1 VSGAGAPAAATAV
14 DAALEGLNEEQILA
28 VTHGRGPLMV
38 VAGPGT
44 GKTAVLTRRVAW
56 LIATKQARP
65 EEILALTFTD
75 KAAAEMEA
83 RVDVLV
89 PYGFVG
95 ATLSTF
101 HAFGDRLVREHA
113 VELGITAQL
122 RVGTRADLV
131 VFLRERIFELGLRR
145 YLPLGHPD
153 HHLDALLTVF
163 DRARDEDVSPERYRD
178 FAQALR
184 AAAGDDQ
191 ALVDPAEAELEK
203 AHAYGVYQRLLL
215 EHGRVDFGA
224 QIGLALRLLRERP
237 YLRRELHER
246 YRFVLVDE
254 FQDTNHV
261 QFELIRLLAGPDA
274 NLTVVGDDDQSIY
287 RFRGAKIENVLG
299 FLDAYPSARVV
310 VLRRNYRS
318 GQRLLDLSH
327 RMVRHNDPDRLEA
340 RDPQRF
346 PKRLIA
352 TRAIESRVE
361 RLEFATGSD
370 EADHVAREIA
380 DTLAAGAALPG
391 DLAVL
396 ARTHGQLDAV
406 ALSLKALGV
415 RYQRISQRGLYQRP
429 DVMLCLNLLR
439 LVSDPDDGPAAY
451 AVLGD
456 PLFGVDAT
464 ELARLSAQAH
474 RRSLGLAGWAEAAA
488 RSGER
493 ISSGSIEGI
502 RRFANLRAGLT
513 ASAMRRPTSDVL
525 YEFVSE
531 SGLIGQLS
539 AEDTPES
546 AERLQNLSRLFA
558 IVARVGPLLRIDRVS
573 EFIRYLDLLIEAGD
587 DPQAA
592 TLEDDAAAV
601 PLLTA
606 HNAKGLEFSVVYLV
620 QMVEGRFPLRA
631 RPAAM
636 EFPPELSR
644 SGDPKAEHL
653 REERR
658 LCYVA
663 MTRAR
668 DRLVITHAR
677 DYGGRSLRKPSRFV
691 VEALGLDAA
700 PAPVRSASAL
710 EALARHAPVPAEPAA
725 EPAPPPADRALRLS
739 HGQVDDY
746 LTCPLKYRYAH
757 VVQVPLATD
766 PQAMYGI
773 AIHHAIRE
781 YLRQRAQGRPVGEED
796 ALAVFRQSWAIE
808 GFYSR
813 EHEERRH
820 AQGLEVLRRFVAR
833 EEASGRV
840 PLAVEMEFKFS
851 NGRDFVVGRWDRID
865 ETPAGIVLVDYKTSE
880 VSDAEAATRRAKE
893 SLADGQLGL
902 YALAYHETR
911 GRMPAKTQLHFV
923 GSGVIGEATVEPR
936 HLDRARERIAEAA
949 AGIRAAAFAA
959 RPDPGRCRYC
969 PYNRICPYRATGPGE
984 S

>member
-1 VSGAGAPAAATAV
+1 MNSAGAPAAATAV
-14 DAALEGLNEEQILA
+14 DAALDGLNEEQALA

-122 RVGTRADLV
+122 RVGTRADLL
-131 VFLRERIFELGLRR
+131 VFLRERIFELGLQR
-145 YLPLGHPD
+145 YLPLGQPD

-163 DRARDEDVSPERYRD
+163 DRARDEDVSPERYRA
-178 FAQALR
+178 FAESLR
-184 AAAGDDQ
+184 EAAGDD
-191 ALVDPAEAELEK
+191 AARIDRAEAEVEK
-203 AHAYGVYQRLLL
+203 ARAYGIYQRLLL

-237 YLRRELHER
+237 YLRRELNER
-246 YRFVLVDE
+246 YRYVLVDE

-299 FLDAYPSARVV
+299 FLDSYPSARVV

-318 GQRLLDLSH
+318 GQRLLDVSH

-352 TRAIESRVE
+352 ARATEARVE
-361 RLEFATGSD
+361 HLEFATGSD

-380 DTLAAGAALPG
+380 DALAAGTSPSEI
-391 DLAVL
+391 AVL
-396 ARTHGQLDAV
+396 GRTHAHLDAV

-415 RYQRISQRGLYQRP
+415 RYQRLSQRGLYQRP
-429 DVMLCLNLLR
+429 DVVLCLNLLR
-439 LVSDPDDGPAAY
+439 LVADPDDGPAAY

-474 RRSLGLAGWAEAAA
+474 RRSRGLAGWAEGAA
-488 RSGER
+488 RTGEGLSP
-493 ISSGSIEGI
+493 SSVEGI
-502 RRFANLRAGLT
+502 RRFADLRGRVT
-513 ASAMRRPTSDVL
+513 ASATRRPTADVL

-558 IVARVGPLLRIDRVS
+558 IVGRVGPLLRVDRVA

-592 TLEDDAAAV
+592 SLDDDALAI

-606 HNAKGLEFSVVYLV
+606 HNAKGLEFSVVYLM

-631 RPAAM
+631 RPAPM
-636 EFPPELSR
+636 EFPPELAR

-691 VEALGLDAA
+691 VEALGLESV
-700 PAPVRSASAL
+700 PAPIRAASAL
-710 EALARHAPVPAEPAA
+710 ESLARHAPVADGPAA
-725 EPAPPPADRALRLS
+725 TPAPLPPDRALRLS
-739 HGQVDDY
+739 HGQIDDY

-781 YLRQRAQGRPVGEED
+781 YLRQRAQGRPVGVED

-840 PLAVEMEFKFS
+840 PLAVEMEFKFAI
-851 NGRDFVVGRWDRID
+851 GRDFVIGRWDRID
-865 ETPAGIVLVDYKTSE
+865 ETPEGIVLVDYKTSE
-880 VSDAEAATRRAKE
+880 VSDPDAATRRAKE
-893 SLADGQLGL
+893 SVADGQLGL

-923 GSGVIGEATVEPR
+923 ASGVIGEAAVEPR

-949 AGIRAAAFAA
+949 AGIRAAEFAA
-959 RPDPGRCRYC
+959 RPDPNNCRYC